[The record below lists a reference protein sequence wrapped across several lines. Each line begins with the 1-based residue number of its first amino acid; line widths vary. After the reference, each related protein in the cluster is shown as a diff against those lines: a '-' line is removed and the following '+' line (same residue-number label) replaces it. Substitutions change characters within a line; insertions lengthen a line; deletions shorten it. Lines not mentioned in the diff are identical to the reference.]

1 MTVDAPAAEVPSG
14 PMDRVLGLIPR
25 ALASHVHI
33 VGLIVLGVVL
43 VVLPLLG
50 VHVSTQVELI
60 GGNYTNTTSDIG
72 ACIAAGG
79 TLHLIR
85 RDRRRHTREA
95 EMHAMLTRLHGA
107 VFPGEDA

>member
-1 MTVDAPAAEVPSG
+1 MTDPAPAIADEPAG
-14 PMDRVLGLIPR
+14 LLDRALGLIPR
-25 ALASHVHI
+25 ALASHLHI
-33 VGLIVLGVVL
+33 VGLILLGVVL

-79 TLHLIR
+79 GPCT
-85 RDRRRHTREA
+85 
-95 EMHAMLTRLHGA
+95 
-107 VFPGEDA
+107 

>member
-1 MTVDAPAAEVPSG
+1 MTVDAPSAEMAQG
-14 PMDRVLGLIPR
+14 PLDRALGLIPR

-60 GGNYTNTTSDIG
+60 GGNYRNVG
-72 ACIAAGG
+72 
-79 TLHLIR
+79 
-85 RDRRRHTREA
+85 
-95 EMHAMLTRLHGA
+95 
-107 VFPGEDA
+107 